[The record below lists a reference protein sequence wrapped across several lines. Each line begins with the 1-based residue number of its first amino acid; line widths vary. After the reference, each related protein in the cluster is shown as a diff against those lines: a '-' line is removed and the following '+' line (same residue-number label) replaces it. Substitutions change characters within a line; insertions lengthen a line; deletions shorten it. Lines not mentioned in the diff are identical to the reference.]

1 VLSVYEQPCMTLDA
15 FAESCLDA
23 VLAKQSKTLYPSSR
37 ISPAEQE
44 EIRELYSTG
53 LTIGQVAEETHYS
66 KSAIGVVVKG
76 MRKPGEL
83 ALARKRGRF
92 NGARKEDTV

>member
-1 VLSVYEQPCMTLDA
+1 MDE

-23 VLAKQSKTLYPSSR
+23 VLAKQSKTLYASSR
-37 ISPAEQE
+37 ISLEEQE
-44 EIRELYSTG
+44 EIRALYSTG
-53 LTIGQVAEETHYS
+53 LTVGQVADEMHYS

-83 ALARKRGRF
+83 AAARKRGRF
-92 NGARKEDTV
+92 NGPRKEDTP